1 MRTVERPADQ
11 VDARRVGLWLN
22 RNGWVNW
29 SGLATL
35 LADLPLTFAS
45 LDTALSR
52 KLGLPIPPWSL
63 DAGELH

>member
-45 LDTALSR
+45 PVRRLLTPETGKS
-52 KLGLPIPPWSL
+52 
-63 DAGELH
+63 